1 MTRPGGV
8 SPRSHSIQWASNL
21 AGSGGGMSMSGQA
34 IGAPVGRRRS
44 DRARLA
50 GMERPRR
57 LVLASASPAR
67 LALLRAAGLA
77 PEVVVSGVSEEGVA
91 GLAAADAVRVLAERK
106 ADAVAARLSGDA
118 GGDPDTGGDAAGDPA
133 PLVLACDSLLSI
145 DGEIR
150 GKPASADEARAWWRT
165 QRGRAGVLATGHA
178 VVDLA
183 TGRRVS
189 GVAET
194 VVRFGCPTD
203 AEIDAY
209 IATGEPLAVAGACT
223 IEGYGAPFVAGIEGD
238 HGTVMGLSLP
248 RLRGL
253 LADLGIAIT
262 ELWVPRP

>member
-1 MTRPGGV
+1 M
-8 SPRSHSIQWASNL
+8 
-21 AGSGGGMSMSGQA
+21 
-34 IGAPVGRRRS
+34 
-44 DRARLA
+44 DD
-50 GMERPRR
+50 RPRR

-67 LALLRAAGLA
+67 LALLRSAGLA
-77 PEVVVSGVSEEGVA
+77 PDVVVSGVSEEGVD
-91 GLAAADAVRVLAERK
+91 GLPAADAVRVLAERK
-106 ADAVAARLSGDA
+106 ADAVAGRLGGAAVDAA
-118 GGDPDTGGDAAGDPA
+118 GGDGAGDEVRDAVGDVAGRAAGRAGGPA

-145 DGEIR
+145 DGEVR
-150 GKPASADEARAWWRT
+150 GKPASADEARAWWQT
-165 QRGRAGVLATGHA
+165 QRGRSGVLATGHA
-178 VVDLA
+178 LVDLA
-183 TGRRVS
+183 TRRRAS

-262 ELWVPRP
+262 DLWEPRP

>member
-1 MTRPGGV
+1 
-8 SPRSHSIQWASNL
+8 
-21 AGSGGGMSMSGQA
+21 
-34 IGAPVGRRRS
+34 
-44 DRARLA
+44 
-50 GMERPRR
+50 MEDRPRR

-67 LALLRAAGLA
+67 LALLRTAGLA
-77 PEVVVSGVSEEGVA
+77 PDVVVSGVSEEGVD
-91 GLAAADAVRVLAERK
+91 GLPAADAVRVLAERK
-106 ADAVAARLSGDA
+106 ADAVAGRMGGAAADAVDGDVVGDSAGRAGSRA
-118 GGDPDTGGDAAGDPA
+118 GGPA

-145 DGEIR
+145 DGEVR
-150 GKPASADEARAWWRT
+150 GKPASADEARAWWQT
-165 QRGRAGVLATGHA
+165 QRGHSGVLTTGHA

-262 ELWVPRP
+262 DLWEPRP